1 MGSAASAKIRRNKNT
16 HEFIGGITMSDAQVE
31 AVKESWGMVKGRSAR
46 GVGEIAF
53 IRLFER
59 EPETFDLFTTFNKIE
74 NWKSSKQYLHHC
86 ATVVKVIGHVVEVLL
101 NPELL
106 DRNMDHMGMRHA
118 MLPITS
124 HHFHILGEC
133 FVEGYKTVL
142 GDQFSPLMKESW
154 EIVYTIMAK
163 MIMAHVES
171 YNEYFDDKGWR
182 ADGDSEQV
190 SSSPVATTGPS
201 TGTATG
207 STPSGAV
214 SGLDKQPAD
223 QAIKSKFSS
232 GSGTTSVD
240 SLVRV
245 ESAAVAA
252 KTAVAHTINTAVMS
266 PLLATISRDDNDN
279 AGNRNA
285 RNGDDGIPIDSDKQR
300 QIQRLEFEE
309 VERVQ
314 TEVERRSVIG
324 PSSPSSDD
332 QQDHHLNDTT
342 HNKNSPDALEE
353 KGEIAVVS
361 PSSPAFSPS
370 KVVAKTSSLT
380 CCSQEEELGFKNI
393 VIT

>member
-190 SSSPVATTGPS
+190 SASPVAATGPS
-201 TGTATG
+201 TSTGTGTA
-207 STPSGAV
+207 STPSGA
-214 SGLDKQPAD
+214 AD
-223 QAIKSKFSS
+223 QAIKPKFSS

-240 SLVRV
+240 SLVRA

-266 PLLATISRDDNDN
+266 PLLSTISRDDNDN
-279 AGNRNA
+279 AGNRNT
-285 RNGDDGIPIDSDKQR
+285 RTGDDGIPVDSDKQR

-324 PSSPSSDD
+324 PSPSSPSSDH
-332 QQDHHLNDTT
+332 QQDHHPNDTT
-342 HNKNSPDALEE
+342 HNKISPDALEE